1 MKRLSIKA
9 RVTIW
14 YTLLVALIAL
24 LAAGTLF
31 FSARR
36 MMRNYYQETL
46 DSTTQLALDDI
57 RMEDGEL
64 DIDRDLDDLPSVRV
78 ALFTEAGDLIY
89 GQVRFE
95 LPFAEGEM
103 RSATERSGENGM
115 CWIRAWSL
123 TARRTSGCVA
133 IFPLT
138 RR

>member
-103 RSATERSGENGM
+103 RSATERSGEEWYVLDTRMEFDGAQNVWLR
-115 CWIRAWSL
+115 CYISA
-123 TARRTSGCVA
+123 
-133 IFPLT
+133 T